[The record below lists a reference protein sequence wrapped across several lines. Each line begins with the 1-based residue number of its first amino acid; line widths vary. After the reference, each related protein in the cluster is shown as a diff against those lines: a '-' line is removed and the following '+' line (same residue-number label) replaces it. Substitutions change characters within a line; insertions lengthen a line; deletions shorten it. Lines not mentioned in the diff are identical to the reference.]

1 MTVLQNF
8 LIRWRARSDGMLRN
22 SALFSEIVG
31 WALLLRAMVPGTAMR
46 ARLNALVTA
55 ARRLRGHR
63 ARRRLGQRLSP
74 LLTGQ
79 GASAWRSERI
89 GLERYLG
96 DFADISDRQLT
107 ASLVLKTPGA
117 DGEKGVLYSSFE
129 YNWMRIVRS
138 PRAKEFFADWYL
150 VGASSWSPPDYASF
164 FHLAGLSDD
173 PVFIG
178 ISNLADLESY
188 RVAAPVI
195 EPLPLM
201 ACDWINPSFYE
212 PRARDH
218 RSVDILM
225 VANWLP
231 FKRHWLLFRALS
243 EFPRN
248 ARIVLVGRNAPGRN
262 EDTLR
267 REARA
272 FGVQQDLELYTDIG
286 IEQVTALQCDAKI
299 SAVFSEREGSCVAP
313 VESFFANS
321 PVAMMNDAHV
331 GSRAYINPQTGVLL
345 SKRDIGRQLRTFWEE
360 RDNYSPREWA
370 MHHVTC
376 HTSSRRLNEILRTHA
391 ERTGAR
397 WTRDIV
403 PLCWRYMP
411 SYVHESD
418 HAALA
423 PAFQELHE
431 RFDIA
436 IKGRVPSVDRQDS

>member
-8 LIRWRARSDGMLRN
+8 LIRWRARSDGTLRN

-31 WALLLRAMVPGTAMR
+31 WALVLRSMMPGPMR
-46 ARLNALVTA
+46 ARLNSLVTA
-55 ARRLRGHR
+55 ARRLHGRR
-63 ARRRLGQRLSP
+63 ARRHLGRRLAP

-89 GLERYLG
+89 GLERYFG

-107 ASLVLKTPGA
+107 ASLILKTPGA

-129 YNWMRIVRS
+129 YNWMRIVQS
-138 PRAKEFFADWYL
+138 PRATEFFADWYL

-164 FHLAGLSDD
+164 FHLAGLSAD

-178 ISNLADLESY
+178 ISNRADLESY
-188 RVAAPVI
+188 RIAAPVI

-201 ACDWINPSFYE
+201 ACDWINPSYYE
-212 PRARDH
+212 PRARDQ
-218 RSVDILM
+218 RSIDILM

-231 FKRHWLLFRALS
+231 FKRHWLLFRALRD
-243 EFPRN
+243 FPRS

-272 FGVQQDLELYTDIG
+272 FGVKQDLELYTDIG
-286 IEQVTALQCDAKI
+286 IDQVTAFQCDAKI
-299 SAVFSEREGSCVAP
+299 SAIFSEREGSCVAT
-313 VESFFANS
+313 VESFFADT

-331 GSRAYINPQTGVLL
+331 GSRAYINRQTGVLL
-345 SKRDIGRQLRTFWEE
+345 SKLDIGRQLRTFWEE
-360 RDNYSPREWA
+360 RDDYSPHEWA
-370 MHHVTC
+370 MQHVTC
-376 HTSSRRLNEILRTHA
+376 HTSSYRLNEILRA
-391 ERTGAR
+391 YSQQKGVP
-397 WTRDIV
+397 WTRDIA

-411 SYVHESD
+411 SYVQESD
-418 HAALA
+418 ATLLA
-423 PAFQELHE
+423 PAFQELHD
-431 RFDIA
+431 RYDIS
-436 IKGRVPSVDRQDS
+436 IKDPLPPVARRDA

>member
-1 MTVLQNF
+1 MNVLESL

-22 SALFSEIVG
+22 SAAFSEVVG
-31 WALLLRAMVPGTAMR
+31 WALLLRSMIPGTAIR
-46 ARLNALVTA
+46 VRLNSLVTA
-55 ARRLRGHR
+55 ARRLRG
-63 ARRRLGQRLSP
+63 RRGRRHLGQRLAP

-79 GASAWRSERI
+79 GAGAWRSEGI
-89 GLERYLG
+89 GLERYFG

-107 ASLVLKTPGA
+107 ASLILKTPGP

-129 YNWMRIVRS
+129 YNWMRIVQS
-138 PRAKEFFADWYL
+138 PRAKEFLADWYL

-164 FHLAGLSDD
+164 FHLAGLSAD

-188 RVAAPVI
+188 RIAAPVI

-201 ACDWINPSFYE
+201 ACDWINPSYYE
-212 PRARDH
+212 PRARDQ
-218 RSVDILM
+218 RGIDILM

-231 FKRHWLLFRALS
+231 FKRHWLLFRALKD
-243 EFPRN
+243 FPRS
-248 ARIVLVGRNAPGRN
+248 ARVVLVGRNAPGRN

-272 FGVQQDLELYTDIG
+272 FGVKQDLELHTDIG

-299 SAVFSEREGSCVAP
+299 SAIFSQREGSCVAP
-313 VESFFANS
+313 VESFFADT

-331 GSRAYINPQTGVLL
+331 GSRAYINRETGVLL
-345 SKRDIGRQLRTFWEE
+345 SKRDIGRQLRRFWEE
-360 RDNYSPREWA
+360 RADYFPRQWA
-370 MHHVTC
+370 MQHVTC
-376 HTSSRRLNEILRTHA
+376 HTSSRRLNEILKA
-391 ERTGAR
+391 YSQQKGVP

-411 SYVHESD
+411 AYVHASD
-418 HAALA
+418 ATMLA
-423 PAFQELHE
+423 PALQELHD
-431 RFDIA
+431 RYDIR
-436 IKGRVPSVDRQDS
+436 IKGRVPPVAQENA